1 MKISVIIPVYNG
13 ARYLAE
19 TLDSVFAQTLA
30 PHEVIIVD
38 DGSTDESPDIL
49 RRYGDR
55 LRVFRQ
61 ENQGVA
67 TARNAGLTHV
77 TGDAIAFLDQDDL
90 WPADRNRIMAEAL
103 AANTELGV
111 VLGQVEMLNQ
121 ATVKRPLPAKMI
133 TAPREMLVG
142 SFLVRPSVFA
152 KVGNFKTTVGY
163 SDDTDFLM
171 RRGEHK
177 IATLYLD
184 IVTLIYRLHDH
195 NTSLDDETTR
205 FHTIS
210 VFRKRSCGGDGARH
224 EDQLH
229 HSIL

>member
-38 DGSTDESPDIL
+38 DGSTDESPAIL
-49 RRYGDR
+49 RSFGDR

-61 ENQGVA
+61 TNQGVA
-67 TARNAGLTHV
+67 AARNAGLVQV
-77 TGDAIAFLDQDDL
+77 TGDAIAFIDQDDL
-90 WPADRNRIMAEAL
+90 WPQDRNRIMAEAL
-103 AANTELGV
+103 AANPNVGL
-111 VLGQVEMLNQ
+111 VLGQVAMLNQ
-121 ATVKRPLPAKMI
+121 VTVARNLPINMT

-142 SFLVRPSVFA
+142 SFLIRPSVFA
-152 KVGNFKTTVGY
+152 TVGNFNTGVGY

-171 RRGEHK
+171 RRGEHG

-184 IVTLIYRLHDH
+184 IVALIYRLHDH
-195 NTSLDDETTR
+195 NTSLNNETTQ

-210 VFRKRSCGGDGARH
+210 VFREALLRRRRGTT
-224 EDQLH
+224 
-229 HSIL
+229 